1 MINKILFPSKFY
13 KNDFIILKNII
24 PLKEVGLQ
32 EVVFLYVI
40 EPELVVVPKTG
51 QLLKDEIEELKKL
64 ALAKFKEWSEYLE
77 RFNIKTK
84 FYIFVGHPAEKI
96 LEVAEKED
104 VSLITISYKKR
115 RKFFKFFLG
124 GLGSTTLT
132 LLKVVYLPIIVFPY
146 DFAEEKNI
154 FSDILIAVD
163 FSKNSENV
171 INYVLNLKP
180 LVKRVILVYVSQE
193 DESTDYIEKVKSKL
207 EEYKNILEKKK
218 IEAQYC
224 IYYGKVVEKI
234 LEAAKKHNVGLIAM
248 GITGKDEEEKRR
260 FNFLF
265 IGSTAQKVVSL
276 SDLPVLLIPPNREKL
291 VLETTCQNLK

>member
-234 LEAAKKHNVGLIAM
+234 LEAAKKHNVSLIAM

>member
-84 FYIFVGHPAEKI
+84 FYVFVGHPAEKI

-115 RKFFKFFLG
+115 KKFFKFFLG

-207 EEYKNILEKKK
+207 EEYKNILEKKE

-234 LEAAKKHNVGLIAM
+234 LEAAKKHNVSLIAM